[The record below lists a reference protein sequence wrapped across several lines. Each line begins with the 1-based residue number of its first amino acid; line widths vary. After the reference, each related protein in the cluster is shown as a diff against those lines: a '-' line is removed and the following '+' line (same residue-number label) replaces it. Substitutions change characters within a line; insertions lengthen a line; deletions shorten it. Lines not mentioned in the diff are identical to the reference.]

1 MVSDLGARAVLD
13 ADAVTHRLMA
23 SGQDLTAAISVE
35 FGTGVLGGD
44 GAVDRR
50 RLGDIVFGD
59 PSALR
64 RLEALVHPEVRHFIE
79 SRIMELR
86 RERIDG
92 IVAVEAI
99 RLLDSP
105 VAALADAIWL
115 VVCTPSVQTDR
126 LVRARGYSASDAER
140 RIGAG
145 PLFDQADVTETIVND
160 STLELL
166 RDRVDEAWYR
176 LFRVVG

>member
-1 MVSDLGARAVLD
+1 MVSDLGAGEVLD

-23 SGQDLTAAISVE
+23 PGQDLTSAISTE
-35 FGTGVLGGD
+35 FGAGVLDGA

-64 RLEALVHPEVRHFIE
+64 RLEALVHPEVCHFIE
-79 SRIMELR
+79 TRITELR
-86 RERIDG
+86 RERMDG
-92 IVAVEAI
+92 VVAVEAI
-99 RLLDSP
+99 RLLNSP

-115 VVCTPSVQTDR
+115 VVCSPLVQTNR
-126 LVRARGYSASDAER
+126 LVRARGYSASEAER

-145 PLFDQADVTETIVND
+145 PSFDHAVVTEIIVND
-160 STLELL
+160 STVELL
-166 RDRVDEAWYR
+166 RDRVGEAWSR
-176 LFRVVG
+176 LFRVT